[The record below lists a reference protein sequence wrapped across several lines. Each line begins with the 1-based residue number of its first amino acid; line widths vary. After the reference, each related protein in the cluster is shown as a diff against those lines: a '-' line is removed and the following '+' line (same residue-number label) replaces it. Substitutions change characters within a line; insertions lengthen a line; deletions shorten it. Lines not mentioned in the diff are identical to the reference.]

1 MIGELNKLLLLE
13 PIDRLKYLAL
23 MQVCPENSRYIN
35 FLLDLQNICRDT
47 AILSNAIHNVAV
59 DGFTVSQTSLF
70 VENVLCRGFGQYRLF
85 LGNDTESHCQVV
97 YLLELAMEEGLITYR
112 EAIPC
117 LTFLSMSDAIASR
130 LNLAY
135 YELGKP
141 DADKIYFPDY
151 NLQ

>member
-1 MIGELNKLLLLE
+1 MTDGFNKLLALE

-35 FLLDLQNICRDT
+35 FLMELQHICRDA

-97 YLLELAMEEGLITYR
+97 YLLELAMEKELIRDSLEIDLKT
-112 EAIPC
+112 
-117 LTFLSMSDAIASR
+117 
-130 LNLAY
+130 
-135 YELGKP
+135 
-141 DADKIYFPDY
+141 
-151 NLQ
+151 